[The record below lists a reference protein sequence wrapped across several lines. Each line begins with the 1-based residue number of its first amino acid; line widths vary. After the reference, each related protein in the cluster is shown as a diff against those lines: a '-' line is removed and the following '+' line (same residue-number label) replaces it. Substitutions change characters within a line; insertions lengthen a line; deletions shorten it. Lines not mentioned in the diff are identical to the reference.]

1 LSRKSGE
8 KAKEEKNRME
18 KLKQLLLFTALG
30 GQLLGLA
37 MIFVNLKAA
46 VIFYASYAILIIA
59 LLAVIGWERNKE
71 KKEENEHDY
80 RHY

>member
-1 LSRKSGE
+1 M
-8 KAKEEKNRME
+8 NT
-18 KLKQLLLFTALG
+18 LKQLLLFTALG

-37 MIFVNLKAA
+37 MIFISLKAA
-46 VIFYASYAILIIA
+46 VLFYASYAIFIIA
-59 LLAVIGWERNKE
+59 LLIMVGWERNKE